1 MRRVPQRLSSC
12 RQRDVA
18 SAARIRASQRQHLH
32 RTRHR
37 PLVSAAAVRAACAS
51 GPLTIRDKIG
61 GVSTTGARTASSILR
76 EARHTA
82 GLTQAQLAERAG
94 VTQSV
99 ISAYESSRREP
110 ALSTLNRLVEAAGLR
125 LDLQLAPGEDGSA
138 RRILPAQGLG
148 GRVRRLRRQVL
159 RLVAAHGGTGVGLFG
174 SAARGDDRPDSD
186 VDLLVDLPDD
196 ISLFE
201 IGRLAE
207 ELQAL
212 LGARVD
218 VVPER
223 SVKPAVRARINQDLV
238 PL

>member
-1 MRRVPQRLSSC
+1 VSESV
-12 RQRDVA
+12 VA
-18 SAARIRASQRQHLH
+18 SAAEVVRRARL
-32 RTRHR
+32 
-37 PLVSAAAVRAACAS
+37 A
-51 GPLTIRDKIG
+51 
-61 GVSTTGARTASSILR
+61 
-76 EARHTA
+76 A

-99 ISAYESSRREP
+99 ISAYESGGREP
-110 ALSTLNRLVEAAGLR
+110 ALSTLSRLVVAAGMR
-125 LDLQLAPGEDGSA
+125 LDLQITAGEGGRAPRA
-138 RRILPAQGLG
+138 LPAHGLG

-186 VDLLVDLPDD
+186 VDLLVALPDD
-196 ISLFE
+196 ISLLE
-201 IGRLAE
+201 LGRLTE
-207 ELQAL
+207 ELEAL

-218 VVPER
+218 VVPDR

>member
-1 MRRVPQRLSSC
+1 MAGEAPR
-12 RQRDVA
+12 
-18 SAARIRASQRQHLH
+18 SAADLVRQ
-32 RTRHR
+32 
-37 PLVSAAAVRAACAS
+37 
-51 GPLTIRDKIG
+51 
-61 GVSTTGARTASSILR
+61 ARLF
-76 EARHTA
+76 A
-82 GLTQAQLAERAG
+82 GLTQVQLAARAG

-99 ISAYESSRREP
+99 ISAYESGRREP
-110 ALSTLNRLVEAAGLR
+110 ALSTLSRLVEAAGMR
-125 LDLQLAPGEDGSA
+125 LDLQISPVEKGAAPRA
-138 RRILPAQGLG
+138 LPAHGLG

-196 ISLFE
+196 ISLLE
-201 IGRLAE
+201 LGRLTE
-207 ELQAL
+207 ELETL

-223 SVKPAVRARINQDLV
+223 SLKPAVRARIDRDLV